1 MIAPALASALA
12 LAAPEA
18 ATGIST
24 PSATAAPAATEG
36 VISYPAAFFADSQA
50 ANAWEMLLRLPG
62 FTLDTGDKIRGFEG
76 GGGNA
81 LIDGQRPTSK
91 TDPLDELLRRVPVAQ
106 IERID
111 LIRGG
116 APGIDMQG
124 RPVIANVIR
133 KPGGGLQGLVAVANN
148 HIYDGR
154 NLHGFRLE
162 LSGGR
167 EGRNWEGSARYG
179 FGADDGGDFGPGVVL
194 GADGR
199 PLRVSQI
206 DSTGGIGNQTLTGA
220 YEQPVLGGKFRINGR
235 LF

>member
-18 ATGIST
+18 ATGISA
-24 PSATAAPAATEG
+24 PSAAAAPAATEG

-133 KPGGGLQGLVAVANN
+133 KPGSQPSHRCSAFKWVTVSIDRPRITLAAARGV
-148 HIYDGR
+148 
-154 NLHGFRLE
+154 
-162 LSGGR
+162 
-167 EGRNWEGSARYG
+167 SARVKRCQLRCRS
-179 FGADDGGDFGPGVVL
+179 AVSRLAMAGP
-194 GADGR
+194 A
-199 PLRVSQI
+199 S
-206 DSTGGIGNQTLTGA
+206 S
-220 YEQPVLGGKFRINGR
+220 R
-235 LF
+235 LPSRKPPPSR